1 MPVNVQAMLCV
12 SNETDLPKLLSL
24 ADKIMEVTDSQ
35 ISTTTISNIIPS
47 AVTMDLQDRVSALRE
62 QVNQLSH
69 FVRSSFRYFR

>member
-62 QVNQLSH
+62 QVNQLSQ